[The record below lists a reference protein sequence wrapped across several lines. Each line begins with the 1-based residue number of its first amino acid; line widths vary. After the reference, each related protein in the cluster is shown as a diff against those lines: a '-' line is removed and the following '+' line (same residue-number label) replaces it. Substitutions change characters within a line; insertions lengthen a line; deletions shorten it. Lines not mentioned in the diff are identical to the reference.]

1 MNSDAIRV
9 TAGTP
14 AAVSDAIRVTR
25 LPSGLTVVT
34 ERMDRVETVSLGAY
48 VGAGTRHERAE
59 ENGVSH
65 FLEHMAFKGTARR
78 SAAAIAEEIENVG
91 GHINAYTAR
100 EQTAYYVK
108 LLREDLA
115 LGADIVG
122 DILSHS
128 IFAPDELERERGVIL
143 QEIGQ
148 ANDTPDDIIFDHFQ
162 ETAFPAQPM
171 GRPVLGTEAVIRALT
186 RERLTGYMRAHYA
199 AGNVV
204 LAAAG
209 ALEHEDVLDLA
220 RRHFADLPA
229 EMPAPAVPG
238 RYQGGEFREE
248 RELDQVHIVLG
259 FPAVS
264 YADPDYYPA
273 LLLSTLLGG
282 GMSSRLFQEVREKR
296 GLVYSIYS
304 FNAPHADGGLFGI
317 YAGTGEREAEELVP
331 VTLEELRKVQRGV
344 SEAELARARAQVK
357 ASLLMSLES
366 TGARCEQLARQLQVF
381 GRVVPTAET
390 VAKINAVTIDGVCRA
405 AARIFRARRPWRP
418 SGRPSM
424 SPGCRRSPTGW
435 PPEAPMRDAPELL
448 PALLDAARAA
458 GADAADAVLIAGT
471 SLGVQRRLG
480 QTEHVERAESRDL
493 GLRVFVG
500 KRAAIVSSSVLDP
513 AGFAALAERAVAM
526 ARVVPEDPFSG
537 LAEAMAPA
545 ADAAPLDLDDPDE
558 PDVAA
563 LLDRAAAAE
572 DAVLSMPG
580 ITNTEGAEAGFG
592 RTEIALATSA
602 GFFGSYRRTSHS
614 VAATALA
621 GQGTGMQRDYDY
633 ATVVHAADLEDPAA
647 IGRRA
652 AERALARLDPA
663 RPATAVVP
671 VVYDPRVAGSLLG
684 HLLGAINGAAVA
696 RGTSFLRERMGS
708 RIFASGIT
716 VRDDPHRV
724 RGLRSAPFDG
734 EGVPTAARDLIADG
748 VLTTWLLDAR
758 SARQLGL
765 RSTGHAGRGTGG
777 PPSPGP
783 SNVHLDR
790 DRSARQG

>member
-14 AAVSDAIRVTR
+14 AAVSDAIRVSR

-48 VGAGTRHERAE
+48 VGAGTRHETAE

-65 FLEHMAFKGTARR
+65 FLEHMAFKGTTRR

-122 DILSHS
+122 DILTHS
-128 IFAPDELERERGVIL
+128 AFAPDELERERGVIL

-171 GRPVLGTEAVIRALT
+171 GRPVLGTETVIRALT

-209 ALEHEDVLDLA
+209 ALEHEEVLDLA

-229 EMPAPAVPG
+229 EMPAPAVAG

-264 YADPDYYPA
+264 YADPDYYPV

-331 VTLEELRKVQRGV
+331 VTLEELRKVQGGV

-390 VAKINAVTIDGVCRA
+390 VAKINAVTIDDVRRA
-405 AARIFRARRPWRP
+405 AARIFRGAPTLAALGP
-418 SGRPSM
+418 AEHV
-424 SPGCRRSPTGW
+424 PG
-435 PPEAPMRDAPELL
+435 L
-448 PALLDAARAA
+448 PA
-458 GADAADAVLIAGT
+458 
-471 SLGVQRRLG
+471 
-480 QTEHVERAESRDL
+480 
-493 GLRVFVG
+493 
-500 KRAAIVSSSVLDP
+500 
-513 AGFAALAERAVAM
+513 
-526 ARVVPEDPFSG
+526 
-537 LAEAMAPA
+537 
-545 ADAAPLDLDDPDE
+545 
-558 PDVAA
+558 
-563 LLDRAAAAE
+563 
-572 DAVLSMPG
+572 
-580 ITNTEGAEAGFG
+580 
-592 RTEIALATSA
+592 
-602 GFFGSYRRTSHS
+602 
-614 VAATALA
+614 
-621 GQGTGMQRDYDY
+621 
-633 ATVVHAADLEDPAA
+633 
-647 IGRRA
+647 
-652 AERALARLDPA
+652 
-663 RPATAVVP
+663 
-671 VVYDPRVAGSLLG
+671 
-684 HLLGAINGAAVA
+684 
-696 RGTSFLRERMGS
+696 
-708 RIFASGIT
+708 
-716 VRDDPHRV
+716 
-724 RGLRSAPFDG
+724 
-734 EGVPTAARDLIADG
+734 IADR
-748 VLTTWLLDAR
+748 LA
-758 SARQLGL
+758 A
-765 RSTGHAGRGTGG
+765 
-777 PPSPGP
+777 
-783 SNVHLDR
+783 
-790 DRSARQG
+790 